1 MEWFK
6 LIFQDLCMIL
16 LVEHFIVVIQ
26 WVTLQ
31 LSEDLTGLVGKIMK
45 NKVNSYRILD
55 QKGKRCDQAYCIQ

>member
-1 MEWFK
+1 
-6 LIFQDLCMIL
+6 MIL

-45 NKVNSYRILD
+45 NKVNGYRILD

>member
-1 MEWFK
+1 
-6 LIFQDLCMIL
+6 MIL